1 MDRIMV
7 KVYYDNRPCGS
18 GKTYGEL
25 LYMVV
30 NRGKYLLAVDRK
42 EAMRDREKEIQ
53 RLARKAGKRVATV
66 ILMSGDHNHQSSAGS
81 TTFQVSTSVRA
92 AVAAIPF
99 VHDIGHVVVIISH
112 EALKL
117 ADLDGFSG
125 WHLVIDET
133 PSILD
138 QQGLQTD
145 LTRDFFEKHY
155 KLNANGKRSEITS
168 VSRTTAADLRR
179 DTLASPIAVMHSRV
193 LSDRTV
199 VLTDIMDWKELSE
212 DGQWTWTSIWSPD
225 QLAVFSSVL
234 ILANAFERSLTFA
247 ILKRVWPEIEWVPH
261 HRLALRQYRPRK
273 MVIRY
278 FADRHAASRSLFSS
292 DLGKDRLAKVARWI
306 SAEVEPAS
314 HIWTCNQADA
324 AVIQKHLSEPTRL
337 SPRQAGSNSFA
348 AATTVSAIYTA
359 KATPAERTLFRDLG
373 IDPHVATET
382 REFETI
388 FQFVCRCAVRDPEND
403 QDLTVHVYDRNQAA
417 YLAELFAATGYVDA
431 TMELIDLGFAD
442 ALPPRGKP
450 GPKIRP
456 KSAAQKVA
464 GDERARS
471 KARNRKRRQ
480 RARNAM
486 AQDQMKENSAQR
498 RLWVKGRR

>member
-1 MDRIMV
+1 MHMV
-7 KVYYDNRPCGS
+7 A
-18 GKTYGEL
+18 
-25 LYMVV
+25 

-42 EAMRDREKEIQ
+42 EAMRDREEEIQ

-66 ILMSGDHNHQSSAGS
+66 ILMSGDHNHQSRAGS
-81 TTFQVSTSVRA
+81 TTFQVSTSVRT
-92 AVAAIPF
+92 AVAGIPF

-155 KLNANGKRSEITS
+155 KLNANGKRSEIIS
-168 VSRTTAADLRR
+168 ISKTTAADLRW

-193 LSDRTV
+193 LSDRTI
-199 VLTDIMDWKELSE
+199 VLTDIMDWKELGE
-212 DGQWTWTSIWSPD
+212 DGQWTWSSIWSPD
-225 QLAVFSSVL
+225 QLSVFNSVL
-234 ILANAFERSLTFA
+234 ILANAFERSLTYA

-261 HRLALRQYRPRK
+261 QRRALRKYRQRK
-273 MVIRY
+273 MCIRY
-278 FADRHAASRSLFSS
+278 FAEKHTASRSLFSS
-292 DLGKDRLAKVARWI
+292 DVGKDRLARVARWI
-306 SAEVEPAS
+306 STETEPGK

-324 AVIQKHLSEPTRL
+324 AVIQKHLAKPARL
-337 SPRQAGSNSFA
+337 SPRQAGSNAYA
-348 AATTVSAIYTA
+348 AATSVSAIYTA
-359 KATPAERTLFRDLG
+359 KAAPPERTLFRDLE

-403 QDLTVHVYDRNQAA
+403 QDLKVHVYDRNQAA

-442 ALPPRGKP
+442 ALPPRGKT
-450 GPKIRP
+450 GPKRKP
-456 KSAAQKVA
+456 KSATEKAA
-464 GDERARS
+464 GDEKARS
-471 KARNRKRRQ
+471 KARKRKRRQ

-486 AQDQMKENSAQR
+486 VQEQKEENSAQR

>member
-1 MDRIMV
+1 M
-7 KVYYDNRPCGS
+7 KVYFDNRPCGS

-25 LYMVV
+25 LHMVS
-30 NRGKYLLAVDRK
+30 NKGKYLLAVDRK

-66 ILMSGDHNHQSSAGS
+66 VLMSGDHNHQSRAGS
-81 TTFQVSTSVRA
+81 TTFQVSTSVRT
-92 AVAAIPF
+92 AVAGIPF
-99 VHDIGHVVVIISH
+99 VHDIDHIVVIISH

-117 ADLDGFSG
+117 ADLDGFAG

-138 QQGLQTD
+138 QQALQTD
-145 LTRDFFEKHY
+145 LTRDFFERHY
-155 KLNANGKRSEITS
+155 KLNPKGKRAEVTS
-168 VSRTTAADLRR
+168 ISQKTAADLRR
-179 DTLASPIAVMHSRV
+179 DTLASPITVMHSRV
-193 LSDRTV
+193 LSDRSV
-199 VLTDIMDWKELSE
+199 VLTDVMDWKELGE
-212 DGQWTWTSIWSPD
+212 DGQWTWASIWSPD
-225 QLAVFSSVL
+225 QLSVFSSVL
-234 ILANAFERSLTFA
+234 ILANAFDRSLTYA

-261 HRLALRQYRPRK
+261 QRLALRKYRRRT
-273 MVIRY
+273 MLIRY
-278 FADRHAASRSLFSS
+278 FAEKHMASRSLFSS
-292 DLGKDRLAKVARWI
+292 DVGKDRLAKVARWI
-306 SAEVEPAS
+306 SDEVEPAS

-324 AVIQKHLSEPTRL
+324 SVLQKHLSSPSRL
-337 SPRQAGSNSFA
+337 SPRQAGSNAYA

-388 FQFVCRCAVRDPEND
+388 FQFVCRCAVRDPGND
-403 QDLTVHVYDRNQAA
+403 QNLKVHVYDRNQAA

-450 GPKIRP
+450 GPKIKP
-456 KSAAQKVA
+456 KSAAEKAA
-464 GDERARS
+464 GDEKARS
-471 KARNRKRRQ
+471 KARDRKRRQ

-498 RLWVKGRR
+498 RLWAKGRR